1 MSRYLSACV
10 CATLVVLV
18 ASQSMADIVTY
29 SDRTAFDAAVTD
41 TTTLTFDGLAP
52 ANGYAEVP
60 ALYTIGGV
68 TLTSGVSMYAVNNA
82 WGFTLGQQVLHMNGT
97 GALVTIP
104 AGKTAFGVDLYRLV
118 DAYVVPKERLTVNF
132 SDSSTQCIEV
142 DFGSM
147 TQDESLFV
155 GMVSTNA
162 AVTITSVTLRAQDLA
177 NGYRES
183 TIDNLT
189 YGTAV
194 PEPASITLVVMGLL
208 GVAFYASKNRTLG

>member
-1 MSRYLSACV
+1 MSRYPFAFVS
-10 CATLVVLV
+10 ATLVVLA

-60 ALYTIGGV
+60 ALYTISGV
-68 TLTSGVSMYAVNNA
+68 TLTSGISMYAVNNS

-104 AGKTAFGVDLYRLV
+104 AGKTALGVDLYRLV
-118 DAYVVPKERLTVNF
+118 DASVVPKERLTVIF
-132 SDSSTQCIEV
+132 SDSSTQYVEV

-155 GMVSTNA
+155 GVVSTNA
-162 AVTITSVTLRAQDLA
+162 AVTIASVALGSQDLT

-189 YGTAV
+189 YGVTVV
-194 PEPASITLVVMGLL
+194 PEPATITLLATGILCLVC
-208 GVAFYASKNRTLG
+208 YAWRKRK